1 MPLVET
7 NTFVDA
13 RETGK
18 TSLNILSVGLSS
30 GQVNRVLEQIS
41 AQDIWALF
49 LTGSIILLQL
59 VKIEILDPPGGV
71 VSSQVEFCFHGSIKL
86 RFGGFHI

>member
-59 VKIEILDPPGGV
+59 VKIEILDPSGGV
-71 VSSQVEFCFHGSIKL
+71 LSSKVEFCLRRSIKF
-86 RFGGFHI
+86 RFGGVQI